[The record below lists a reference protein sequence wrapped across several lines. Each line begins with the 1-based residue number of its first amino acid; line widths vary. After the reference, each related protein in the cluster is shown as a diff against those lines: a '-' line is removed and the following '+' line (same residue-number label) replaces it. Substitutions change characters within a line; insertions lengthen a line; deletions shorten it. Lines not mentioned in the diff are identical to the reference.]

1 MSSTSTR
8 TTRATAA
15 TTQAAAPTAAAAATG
30 GSPTRNLGPP
40 PLTGGTGGGGGG
52 AGGAPGGGGGGAP
65 PGGGGGGA
73 PPGGAG
79 GGGVGAVQPAFA
91 LTPSQAVQGPIDY
104 GTRHGQRLYENNTSP
119 LSMTYDL
126 EAEKLL
132 LFLDMVKERSNTANW
147 AFTAAIPMAGGG
159 VGDFFDNFGSISV
172 DTLRNYANT
181 FVGTPSRRAQD
192 SLQMYHCL
200 HASLT
205 DETRIRV
212 NDKREHFM
220 VTPAGGASTPE
231 GLMYLKAICATAQ
244 VDTIATTTQ
253 LMKTMA
259 SLDYT
264 MTSQDSNIKEFNMI
278 VNRTRTQLLG
288 RGERLTDSQ
297 LLVYLFKGYLAC
309 QDKSFVAYINGL
321 KDQYEDGRYQTNPNA
336 LMTIAHNKFDL
347 MVEAGQWK
355 EGSAEEKQIVALKA
369 SFEKL
374 SKTLT
379 KTKKKAKKEKQKP
392 DSPSDEEKHNDGKK
406 KKKEK
411 KSKYPAWKLKPPGP
425 NEPETKTANG
435 KTYHW
440 CKHHQMWAA
449 HLPSK
454 CEMGKKQQE
463 GLQPNTSALAA
474 INDDDD
480 RSV

>member
-8 TTRATAA
+8 TTRA
-15 TTQAAAPTAAAAATG
+15 AAAATTTAPAPAATATTTTG
-30 GSPTRNLGPP
+30 GTPTRNPGPP
-40 PLTGGTGGGGGG
+40 PPMGGAGGGGGGAPHGGGGGG
-52 AGGAPGGGGGGAP
+52 AGGGGGGVP
-65 PGGGGGGA
+65 PGGGGGGGAA
-73 PPGGAG
+73 P
-79 GGGVGAVQPAFA
+79 PAFA

-104 GTRHGQRLYENNTSP
+104 TTRHGQRLFENNTSP

-132 LFLDMVKERSNTANW
+132 LFLDMVKERSNSANW

-172 DTLRNYANT
+172 ETLRNYANT
-181 FVGTPSRRAQD
+181 FVGTPTRRAQD

-200 HASLT
+200 HGSLT

-212 NDKREHFM
+212 NDKREQFM
-220 VTPAGGASTPE
+220 VTPVGGGASTPE

-264 MTSQDSNIKEFNMI
+264 MTSQDSNVKEFNMI

-309 QDKSFVAYINGL
+309 QDKGFIAYINGL

-336 LMTIAHNKFDL
+336 LMTVALNKYDL

-355 EGSAEEKQIVALKA
+355 EGSSEEKQIVALQA
-369 SFEKL
+369 SFDKL
-374 SKTLT
+374 SKALT
-379 KTKKKAKKEKQKP
+379 KTKKKAKKEKQKS
-392 DSPSDEEKHNDGKK
+392 DSSSDEEKQNDGKK
-406 KKKEK
+406 KKQKDK
-411 KSKYPAWKLKPPGP
+411 KSKYPAWKLKPAGP
-425 NEPETKTANG
+425 NEPETKTVNG
-435 KTYHW
+435 KTYYW

-449 HLPSK
+449 HHPSK

-463 GLQPNTSALAA
+463 GLQPNTAALAA

-480 RSV
+480 RSI